1 MQHSAV
7 WINEKFTLIKNIF
20 RQINSLVTCLVK
32 PLLSRNFYKNAWERI
47 SVISTLC
54 TAVLCTIFSEKIREI
69 NVLLKNF
76 NLNWFDEKKIAWQWI
91 SRFSTLCKVNL
102 TTFCKSS
109 VKSKRII
116 WLVKIDFTRNQTH
129 CTVEDWKIYMTFA
142 TSLWRTLFSRNFY
155 KIVREKISVI
165 STPHYAFWKVNLCSA
180 IL

>member
-1 MQHSAV
+1 MVSLLSLT
-7 WINEKFTLIKNIF
+7 KKIF

-76 NLNWFDEKKIAWQWI
+76 NLNWFDEKKLHGSEFHVFPHCAKLTWRLFANLPSNQNVLFDWWKLI
-91 SRFSTLCKVNL
+91 SWET
-102 TTFCKSS
+102 
-109 VKSKRII
+109 KRTAL
-116 WLVKIDFTRNQTH
+116 WKMEKFT
-129 CTVEDWKIYMTFA
+129 MTFA